1 MKRGTIYGVG
11 VGPGDPELMTLKALR
26 LIRDCDVIAVPHREA
41 DKSVAL
47 KIARAAAGGTLGKMI
62 VPIDMPMTRDATLR
76 LSAFETGVDTIS
88 ALLGEGKNV
97 VFLTLGDPSVYSTY
111 GYLHACLTERGYDAR
126 LVPGV
131 TSFCASAAALGIPLC
146 EDREQMHL
154 IPGGTDAEEA
164 LTLHGTKVFMKGNSA
179 ELKQALKDRNLP
191 VFAAENCGMENEVLH
206 RSADELNGDS
216 GYFTVTIVKEQ

>member
-11 VGPGDPELMTLKALR
+11 VGPGDPELMTLKAVR
-26 LIRDCDVIAVPHREA
+26 LIRDCDVIAVPHSEA
-41 DKSVAL
+41 DKCVAL
-47 KIARAAAGGTLGKMI
+47 KIASDAVGGILDKTI

-76 LSAFETGVDTIS
+76 FTAYEAGADTIS
-88 ALLGEGKNV
+88 TILDEGKNV

-111 GYLHACLTERGYDAR
+111 GYLHACLIARGYDAQ

-146 EDREQMHL
+146 EDREQLHR
-154 IPGGTDAEEA
+154 IPGAAGAEEA